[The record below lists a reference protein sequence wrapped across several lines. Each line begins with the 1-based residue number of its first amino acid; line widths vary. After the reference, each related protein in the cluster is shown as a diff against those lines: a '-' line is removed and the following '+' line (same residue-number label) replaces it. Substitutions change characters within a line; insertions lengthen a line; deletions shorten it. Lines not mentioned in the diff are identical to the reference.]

1 MTVQDVLWALDQAFP
16 FALAEEWD
24 NVGLLLGDAR
34 REVSGCVVA
43 LDATEEA
50 LDFARAR
57 GANLLVTHH
66 PVLFRA
72 RKRLVE
78 DDVEA
83 RFLCRA
89 IREGVSLIAAHTNF
103 DNAPVG
109 MNDCLATAL
118 GLNNVLS
125 LEGGLRV
132 GKAEACDWARRTE
145 ECLRAPVR
153 LYGSPLGMRVAVCGG
168 AGGEFWKIALAA
180 GADVYVTGEIRYHEA
195 LEAMQSGLCVL
206 EAGHGP
212 TERVGLAALA
222 QKIPGP
228 VAIFDRAAG

>member
-24 NVGLLLGDAR
+24 NVGLLLGDAW

-78 DDVEA
+78 EDVEA

-103 DNAPVG
+103 DNAPGG
-109 MNDCLATAL
+109 MNDCLAAAL
-118 GLNNVLS
+118 GLSNAPGRRPARGQ
-125 LEGGLRV
+125 GGS
-132 GKAEACDWARRTE
+132 
-145 ECLRAPVR
+145 VR
-153 LYGSPLGMRVAVCGG
+153 LGAANGGMPARARTALWFAPGHARGRVRWRGRRILEDRPGRGRGCVRHRRNPL
-168 AGGEFWKIALAA
+168 
-180 GADVYVTGEIRYHEA
+180 
-195 LEAMQSGLCVL
+195 S
-206 EAGHGP
+206 
-212 TERVGLAALA
+212 
-222 QKIPGP
+222 
-228 VAIFDRAAG
+228 

>member
-24 NVGLLLGDAR
+24 NVGLLLGDAQ
-34 REVSGCVVA
+34 REVSGCAVA

-50 LDFARAR
+50 LDFARER

-103 DNAPVG
+103 DNAPGG
-109 MNDCLATAL
+109 MNDCLAAAL
-118 GLNNVLS
+118 GLTNVLP

-132 GKAEACDWARRTE
+132 GKAEACDWAQRAQER
-145 ECLRAPVR
+145 LQAPVR
-153 LYGSPLGMRVAVCGG
+153 AYGSPLGMRVAVCGG

>member
-78 DDVEA
+78 EDVEA

-103 DNAPVG
+103 DNAPGG

-132 GKAEACDWARRTE
+132 GKAEAGDWAQRVQERLQT
-145 ECLRAPVR
+145 PVR
-153 LYGSPLGMRVAVCGG
+153 VYGSPVGMRVAVCGG

>member
-78 DDVEA
+78 DDV
-83 RFLCRA
+83 
-89 IREGVSLIAAHTNF
+89 
-103 DNAPVG
+103 
-109 MNDCLATAL
+109 
-118 GLNNVLS
+118 
-125 LEGGLRV
+125 
-132 GKAEACDWARRTE
+132 
-145 ECLRAPVR
+145 
-153 LYGSPLGMRVAVCGG
+153 
-168 AGGEFWKIALAA
+168 
-180 GADVYVTGEIRYHEA
+180 
-195 LEAMQSGLCVL
+195 
-206 EAGHGP
+206 
-212 TERVGLAALA
+212 
-222 QKIPGP
+222 
-228 VAIFDRAAG
+228 

>member
-103 DNAPVG
+103 DNAPGG

-118 GLNNVLS
+118 GLNNVLP

-145 ECLRAPVR
+145 ESLRAPVQH
-153 LYGSPLGMRVAVCGG
+153 YG
-168 AGGEFWKIALAA
+168 
-180 GADVYVTGEIRYHEA
+180 
-195 LEAMQSGLCVL
+195 
-206 EAGHGP
+206 
-212 TERVGLAALA
+212 
-222 QKIPGP
+222 
-228 VAIFDRAAG
+228 